1 MNTIHNILRYL
12 TIVFILTLSAI
23 PAWAQNNTNSPY
35 TRFGLGEMADYTS
48 GRSHAMGGTSIG
60 VRHTKGVNAVN
71 PASYTAID
79 SLSFVFEAGASG
91 KLSIFSDA
99 ASHHRTDF
107 NGNVEF
113 LTLRFPIGNYVA
125 FSCGIT
131 PYSYVGYDFPSN
143 GTIDIPGGGTIP
155 FQRNYKG
162 SGGLHQLYGGLAL
175 KIGTH
180 FSLGANM
187 YYLFGTINHSRQI
200 TYDATYGTFYSTL
213 QESKIK
219 VKDLNFR
226 YGIQYYTPFL
236 RHHYLSVGAILE
248 LKNEL
253 GGDYTVQTST
263 IDTVSSKNKNQFETP
278 LTCGLGVS
286 YSYKDRLNLA
296 ADLLW
301 QGWNDAN
308 FFGRSDTLSNR
319 IRAGIGAEY
328 TPNRYA
334 KSYLKRISYR
344 LGANVSDGYL
354 NIKGNGLKNY
364 SLTMGFGLPARGRSM
379 LNLGVEYGHLGNTSY
394 GQISENYVRFNLSLS
409 FAETWFF
416 KRRFD

>member
-1 MNTIHNILRYL
+1 
-12 TIVFILTLSAI
+12 
-23 PAWAQNNTNSPY
+23 
-35 TRFGLGEMADYTS
+35 MADYAS

-60 VRHTKGVNAVN
+60 VRNTKGVNAVN

-91 KLSIFSDA
+91 KLSVFTDA
-99 ASHHRTDF
+99 DSHHRTDF
-107 NGNVEF
+107 TGNLEF
-113 LTLRFPIGNYVA
+113 LSLRFPIGNHVA

-143 GTIDIPGGGTIP
+143 GTIDIPGGGSVS

-175 KIGTH
+175 RLGSH
-180 FSLGANM
+180 VSLGANM

-200 TYDATYGTFYSTL
+200 SYDAAYGTFYSTL

-226 YGIQYYTPFL
+226 YGVQYFTPFL
-236 RHHYLSVGAILE
+236 RYHYLSLGAILE

-263 IDTVSSKNKNQFETP
+263 IDTISSKNKDQFETP
-278 LTCGLGVS
+278 LTLGFGAS
-286 YSYKDRLNLA
+286 YSYKDRLNIA
-296 ADLLW
+296 TDILW
-301 QGWNDAN
+301 QGWNSTN
-308 FFGRSDTLSNR
+308 YFGRDDTLSNR
-319 IRAGIGAEY
+319 IKVGIGAEY

-334 KSYLKRISYR
+334 KNYLKRISYR
-344 LGANVSDGYL
+344 IGANVSDGYL
-354 NIKGNGLKNY
+354 SIKGNGLKNY

-379 LNLGVEYGHLGNTSY
+379 LNIGVEYGHLGNTSY
-394 GQISENYVRFNLSLS
+394 GQISENFVRFNLSLS